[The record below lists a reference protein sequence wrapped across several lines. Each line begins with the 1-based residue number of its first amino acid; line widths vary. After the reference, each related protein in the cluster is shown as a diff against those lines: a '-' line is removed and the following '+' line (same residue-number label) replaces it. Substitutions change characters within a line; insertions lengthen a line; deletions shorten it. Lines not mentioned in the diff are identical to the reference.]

1 VVQVAQVEKAAA
13 AAAATA
19 CKACNAMYQHL
30 APLEQRLIAITRATP
45 WFMAALVAV
54 RATLHANLRANLRD
68 TGLTPWCI
76 GAGAVRTMVWDA
88 LQPSASARLAA
99 IPTALPTLSD
109 IDVAYFDADNL
120 SQTQDAQLQA
130 QLAARLP
137 GMPWEVTNQAG
148 VHQWFESYFGYPVR
162 ALQSLEDAVASWP
175 EYASAV
181 GLTLNADD
189 TISVIAPHGLDDLF
203 AMRIR
208 RNPVR
213 VSVQTYRQRIAQ
225 KQYASRW
232 PGVTVVF

>member
-1 VVQVAQVEKAAA
+1 
-13 AAAATA
+13 
-19 CKACNAMYQHL
+19 MYQHL
-30 APLEQRLIAITRATP
+30 PLLEQRLIAIARATP

-54 RATLHANLRANLRD
+54 RATLRASLRD
-68 TGLTPWCI
+68 TGLTDWCI
-76 GAGAVRTMVWDA
+76 GAGAVRSMVWDT
-88 LQPSASARLAA
+88 LQPSAAASAW
-99 IPTALPTLSD
+99 PSALPALSD
-109 IDVAYFDADNL
+109 IDVAYFDASNL
-120 SQTQDAQLQA
+120 SQKQDAQLQA

-162 ALQSLEDAVASWP
+162 ALRSLEDAVASWP

-213 VSVQTYRQRIAQ
+213 VSVQTYQQRIAQ
-225 KQYASRW
+225 KQYTSRW
-232 PGVTVVF
+232 PGVTVVL